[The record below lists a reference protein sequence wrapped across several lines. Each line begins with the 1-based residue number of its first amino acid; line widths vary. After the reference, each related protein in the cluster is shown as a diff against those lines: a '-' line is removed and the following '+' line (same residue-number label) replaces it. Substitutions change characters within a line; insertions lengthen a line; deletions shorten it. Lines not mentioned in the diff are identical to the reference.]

1 MKFSEK
7 LKKLRKDNNLTQD
20 ELADKLF
27 VTRTAIS
34 KWETD
39 NGYPSIE
46 SMKKQKKI
54 FHTTFDDLISDED
67 IENKRLL
74 ETKIARRSYWFVLAS
89 FIVALGFALATLFT
103 DIPYFL
109 IGSVIGVLAYWVFS
123 YFATPKYKRLE
134 AQKQNLVGYIVI
146 KAIVFVGLLAI
157 IITTLVQSFS

>member
-46 SMKKQKKI
+46 SMKLLTKI

-109 IGSVIGVLAYWVFS
+109 IGSVIGVLAY
-123 YFATPKYKRLE
+123 
-134 AQKQNLVGYIVI
+134 
-146 KAIVFVGLLAI
+146 
-157 IITTLVQSFS
+157 

>member
-20 ELADKLF
+20 QLASKLY

-39 NGYPSIE
+39 KGYPNIE
-46 SMKKQKKI
+46 SLKLI
-54 FHTTFDDLISDED
+54 ANTFHMTLDQLISDED

-74 ETKIARRSYWFVLAS
+74 EEQVARKCYYVALAS
-89 FIVALGFALATLFT
+89 FIVTLIFALVSYLT

-109 IGSVIGVLAYWVFS
+109 IPSFIGVIS
-123 YFATPKYKRLE
+123 YAIFAFLSTPKYKR
-134 AQKQNLVGYIVI
+134 ARAKNDNLTKYIITKV
-146 KAIVFVGLLAI
+146 IVFAILLLAI
-157 IITTLVQSFS
+157 ITTAWQVF